1 MKIIGVIPARYHS
14 TRFPGKPLRMIRE
27 KSMIRRVYEQALKAK
42 CLSGVIVAT
51 DDDRIFS
58 HVKDFGGHVLMTSTR
73 HQSGTERCGEVLE
86 EQDHEA
92 VDAVINI
99 QGDEPFIDP
108 GQIDEVGEILAAP
121 GTGIATLVKMIETEK
136 EINDPNVVKAVF
148 DKNKKALYF
157 SRAPIPYLRSAEP
170 GHWYDQKQ
178 HYKHIGIYGYK
189 ADILRQL
196 IKLPVAKVEKA
207 ESLEQLRWI
216 SGGYDIRI
224 GITYYDSISVDTPGD
239 LSKFTN
245 KP

>member
-14 TRFPGKPLRMIRE
+14 TRFPGKPLMMIRE

-42 CLSGVIVAT
+42 CLSDVIVAT

-86 EQDHEA
+86 EQEHEA

-108 GQIDEVGEILAAP
+108 GQIDEVGELLAVP
-121 GTGIATLVKMIETEK
+121 GTGIATLVRMIETEK

-148 DKNKKALYF
+148 DKDKKALYF
-157 SRAPIPYLRSAEP
+157 SRAPIPYLRSAKP
-170 GHWYDQKQ
+170 GHWCDQKQ

-196 IKLPVAKVEKA
+196 IKLPVARVEKA

-224 GITYYDSISVDTPGD
+224 GITHYDSISVDTPGD

>member
-14 TRFPGKPLRMIRE
+14 TRFPGKPLMMIRE
-27 KSMIRRVYEQALKAK
+27 KSMIRRVYEQAMKAK
-42 CLSGVIVAT
+42 CLSDVIVAT

-58 HVKDFGGHVLMTSTR
+58 HVKDFGGHVSMTSAR
-73 HQSGTERCGEVLE
+73 HESGTERCGEVLE

-108 GQIDEVGEILAAP
+108 GQIDEVGELLARP
-121 GTGIATLVKMIETEK
+121 GTGIATLVRMIETEK

-157 SRAPIPYLRSAEP
+157 SRAPIPYLRFAEP
-170 GHWYDQKQ
+170 EHWHDQKQ

-196 IKLPVAKVEKA
+196 IKLPVVRVEKA

-224 GITYYDSISVDTPGD
+224 GITHYDSISVDTPGD